1 MSEIDFE
8 KIGLKV
14 GLEIHQQLDTKKK
27 LFCKCRPIESD
38 EYTEKF
44 SRSLRTAKS
53 ELGKL
58 DPAALFEKTKS
69 KKINYYANSQSSCLV
84 EKDEE
89 PPHDLDHDAK
99 KISLLISSMLES
111 KIFSEIHVMRKTVID
126 GSNTSGFQRT
136 MLVSQGG
143 NLKVGEKKIGVQAV
157 CLEEDA
163 AKLLS
168 NEQNETNY
176 SLDRLGVPLVEI
188 ALEPVSTKPS
198 EVKEIAL
205 TLGRN
210 LRVTGKVKRGI
221 GSVRQ
226 DVNISVSGGGGV
238 VEVKGVQQLD
248 QLEKIIG
255 YEAKRQHGL
264 IQIGEKL
271 KKLSITITEEDVF
284 DISQVLKECES
295 KIIQNALKSK
305 AKIKAIR
312 LRNFSGIFGFEPYSG
327 IRLGK
332 EIGQLVRFFGIGGV
346 FHSDELP
353 NYGIND
359 SDVDKIRKHL
369 ELTNQDGFL
378 IIAGED
384 PKLDYAID
392 SIIKRI
398 QDATS
403 GVPAETRAATQEGET
418 VFLRPRPGASRMYP
432 ETDIPS
438 ISIMPEDEKDAM
450 DEADT
455 TPTWDEA
462 ISKIQ
467 KKYNL
472 NKEQAEQIFDSEYAE
487 EFVKICEIKKSEMLP
502 GEPTPAY
509 VFSILTSN
517 MINWKRKGFDTS
529 RLKCKFTCPCHK
541 NDTVIIEFFK
551 LFASNKISKD
561 YLETL
566 FEYIVSGKIPENI
579 PDQLKNDLEDME
591 MMKIPLTVEEL
602 RKHLEVGPPE
612 SRQPGI
618 LVGDRRLMDP
628 WKMLHVIEEYLGR
641 PMDNVMYDSLYQIL
655 DGIKQNNME
664 LVKNGHLQTLMGLSI
679 KQASSFPRKRI
690 ADYWKKEIQNYKNA
704 GSGI

>member
-1 MSEIDFE
+1 MAEIDFE

-14 GLEIHQQLDTKKK
+14 GLEIHQQLDTHKK
-27 LFCKCRPIESD
+27 LFCKCRPVESD

-53 ELGKL
+53 ELGEL
-58 DPAALFEKTKS
+58 DPAALFEKAKS

-84 EKDEE
+84 EKDDE
-89 PPHDLDHDAK
+89 PPHELDHDAK

-143 NLKVGEKKIGVQAV
+143 NLKVNGKNVGVQAV

-163 AKLLS
+163 AKLLKD
-168 NEQNETNY
+168 EQNERNY
-176 SLDRLGVPLVEI
+176 SLDRLGIPLVEI

-205 TLGRN
+205 TLGRL
-210 LRVTGKVKRGI
+210 LRATRMVKRGI
-221 GSVRQ
+221 GSIRQ
-226 DVNISVSGGGGV
+226 DVNISVMNSGV

-264 IQIGEKL
+264 ILIAEKL
-271 KKLSITITEEDVF
+271 KKLSMTISNEDVF
-284 DISQVLKECES
+284 DITEVFKDCES

-312 LRNFSGIFGFEPYSG
+312 VRNFLGMFSFEPYSG

-359 SDVDKIRKHL
+359 SDVDRVKKHL
-369 ELTNQDGFL
+369 ELADGDGFL
-378 IIAGED
+378 IIAGEGS
-384 PKLDYAID
+384 KLDYAID

-398 QDATS
+398 QDAAN
-403 GVPAETRAATQEGET
+403 GVPAETRAVTQEGET

-438 ISIMPEDEKDAM
+438 ISVIPEEVKLARDTADA
-450 DEADT
+450 T
-455 TPTWDEA
+455 KSWDESIA
-462 ISKIQ
+462 EIQ
-467 KKYNL
+467 QKYSL
-472 NKEQAEQIFDSEYAE
+472 NSQLSEQIFDSVYMELFE
-487 EFVKICEIKKSEMLP
+487 KICENKKNSP
-502 GEPTPAY
+502 NFVA
-509 VFSILTSN
+509 SILCSSITN
-517 MINWKRKGFDTS
+517 LERKGFDCTL
-529 RLKCKFTCPCHK
+529 LKPEH
-541 NDTVIIEFFK
+541 IIE
-551 LFASNKISKD
+551 S
-561 YLETL
+561 
-566 FEYIVSGKIPENI
+566 FELLASGKIPKESLEIIFENI
-579 PDQLKNDLEDME
+579 MSGKSENVAIAMQSTDVSSMNED
-591 MMKIPLTVEEL
+591 EL
-602 RKHLEVGPPE
+602 N
-612 SRQPGI
+612 GI
-618 LVGDRRLMDP
+618 LDE
-628 WKMLHVIEEYLGR
+628 I
-641 PMDNVMYDSLYQIL
+641 I
-655 DGIKQNNME
+655 QNNTE
-664 LVKNGHLQTLMGLSI
+664 LVKKLGENAVTTLMGI
-679 KQASSFPRKRI
+679 AMKQVRGKVSGQTVNVLLRKKI
-690 ADYWKKEIQNYKNA
+690 SEL
-704 GSGI
+704 

>member
-1 MSEIDFE
+1 MAEIDFE

-14 GLEIHQQLDTKKK
+14 GLEIHQQLNTSKK
-27 LFCKCRPIESD
+27 LFCKCKPIESD

-44 SRSLRTAKS
+44 SRRLRTAKS
-53 ELGKL
+53 ELGEL

-89 PPHDLDHDAK
+89 PPHDLDYDAK
-99 KISLLISSMLES
+99 KISLLISSTLES

-136 MLVSQGG
+136 MLISQGG
-143 NLKVGEKKIGVQAV
+143 SLEVNGKNIGVQAI

-163 AKLLS
+163 AKLLKD
-168 NEQNETNY
+168 EQNQRNY

-205 TLGRN
+205 TLGRL
-210 LRVTGKVKRGI
+210 LRATRMVKRGI
-221 GSVRQ
+221 GSIRQ
-226 DVNISVSGGGGV
+226 DVNISVMNSGV

-264 IQIGEKL
+264 ILIAEKL
-271 KKLSITITEEDVF
+271 KKLSITISNEDVF
-284 DISQVLKECES
+284 DVTEVLKDCES
-295 KIIQNALKSK
+295 KIIQKALKSK

-312 LRNFSGIFGFEPYSG
+312 IRNFSGMFGFEPYPG

-359 SDVDKIRKHL
+359 PYVDKIRKYL
-369 ELTNQDGFL
+369 ELVDVDGFL

-398 QDATS
+398 QDATD
-403 GVPAETRAATQEGET
+403 GVPAETRGVTQDDET
-418 VFLRPRPGASRMYP
+418 IFLRPRPGASRMYP

-438 ISIMPEDEKDAM
+438 ISVLPEEIKLAR
-450 DEADT
+450 ENI
-455 TPTWDEA
+455 PKSWDDSIAE
-462 ISKIQ
+462 IQ

-472 NKEQAEQIFDSEYAE
+472 NSQLSEQIFDSEYME
-487 EFVKICEIKKSEMLP
+487 LFEKICENKKNSP
-502 GEPTPAY
+502 NFVA
-509 VFSILTSN
+509 SILCSTITN
-517 MINWKRKGFDTS
+517 LQRKGFDALL
-529 RLKCKFTCPCHK
+529 LKPEHIAELFELLADDKIPKESLEIIFENIMSGK
-541 NDTVIIEFFK
+541 SDTVSDAIQSTAVTSMSE
-551 LFASNKISKD
+551 
-561 YLETL
+561 
-566 FEYIVSGKIPENI
+566 G
-579 PDQLKNDLEDME
+579 
-591 MMKIPLTVEEL
+591 EL
-602 RKHLEVGPPE
+602 
-612 SRQPGI
+612 
-618 LVGDRRLMDP
+618 
-628 WKMLHVIEEYLGR
+628 
-641 PMDNVMYDSLYQIL
+641 NAIL
-655 DGIKQNNME
+655 DEIIQKNME
-664 LVKNGHLQTLMGLSI
+664 LVKELGENAITTLMGI
-679 KQASSFPRKRI
+679 AMKQVRGKASGQTVNVLLRKKI
-690 ADYWKKEIQNYKNA
+690 QEI
-704 GSGI
+704 

>member
-1 MSEIDFE
+1 MAEIDFE

-14 GLEIHQQLDTKKK
+14 GLEIHQQLNTDKK
-27 LFCKCRPIESD
+27 LFCKCKQIEND

-53 ELGKL
+53 ELGKI
-58 DPAALFEKTKS
+58 DPAALFEKAKS

-143 NLKVGEKKIGVQAV
+143 NLKVGKKKIGVQAV

-205 TLGRN
+205 TLGRL
-210 LRVTGKVKRGI
+210 LRATRMVKRGI
-221 GSVRQ
+221 GSIRQ
-226 DVNISVSGGGGV
+226 DVNISVMNSGV

-264 IQIGEKL
+264 ILIAEKL
-271 KKLSITITEEDVF
+271 KKLSITITKKDVLDVTEIF
-284 DISQVLKECES
+284 KDCDS
-295 KIIQNALKSK
+295 KIIQKALKSN

-312 LRNFSGIFGFEPYSG
+312 IRNFSGIFGFEPYPE

-359 SDVDKIRKHL
+359 FYVDKVRKHL
-369 ELTNQDGFL
+369 ELADQDGFL

-384 PKLDYAID
+384 SKLDYAVN
-392 SIIKRI
+392 SIVKRI
-398 QDATS
+398 QDAVN
-403 GVPAETRAATQEGET
+403 GVPAETRAATQDGET

-438 ISIMPEDEKDAM
+438 ISVMPEEVKLAR
-450 DEADT
+450 DT
-455 TPTWDEA
+455 ANATKSWDES
-462 ISKIQ
+462 ITEIQ
-467 KKYNL
+467 KNHGL
-472 NKEQAEQIFDSEYAE
+472 NSQLSEQIFDSEYME
-487 EFVKICEIKKSEMLP
+487 MFEKICENKKNSP
-502 GEPTPAY
+502 NFVA
-509 VFSILTSN
+509 SILCSSITN
-517 MINWKRKGFDTS
+517 LERKGLDAML
-529 RLKCKFTCPCHK
+529 LKPEH
-541 NDTVIIEFFK
+541 IIE
-551 LFASNKISKD
+551 S
-561 YLETL
+561 
-566 FEYIVSGKIPENI
+566 FELLASGKIHKESLEIIFESIMSGKSENVSI
-579 PDQLKNDLEDME
+579 AMQSTDVSSMDEG
-591 MMKIPLTVEEL
+591 EL
-602 RKHLEVGPPE
+602 DE
-612 SRQPGI
+612 
-618 LVGDRRLMDP
+618 
-628 WKMLHVIEEYLGR
+628 
-641 PMDNVMYDSLYQIL
+641 IL
-655 DGIKQNNME
+655 DKIIQNNMD
-664 LVKNGHLQTLMGLSI
+664 LVKERGEHAVVTLMGI
-679 KQASSFPRKRI
+679 AMKEVRGKASGKMVNDLLRK
-690 ADYWKKEIQNYKNA
+690 KVSEL
-704 GSGI
+704 

>member
-1 MSEIDFE
+1 MAEIDFE

-14 GLEIHQQLDTKKK
+14 GLEVHQQLNTNKK

-53 ELGKL
+53 ELGEL

-126 GSNTSGFQRT
+126 GSNTTGFQRT

-143 NLKVGEKKIGVQAV
+143 NLKVNGKKIGVQAV

-163 AKLLS
+163 AKLLKD
-168 NEQNETNY
+168 EQNERNY
-176 SLDRLGVPLVEI
+176 SLDRLGIPLVEI

-205 TLGRN
+205 TLGRL
-210 LRVTGKVKRGI
+210 LRVTRMVKRGI
-221 GSVRQ
+221 GSIRQ
-226 DVNISVSGGGGV
+226 DVNISVMNSGV

-264 IQIGEKL
+264 ILIGEKL
-271 KKLSITITEEDVF
+271 GKLSITITKEDIF
-284 DISQVLKECES
+284 DVTEIFKACDS
-295 KIIQNALKSK
+295 KIIQNALKSN
-305 AKIKAIR
+305 AKIKVIR
-312 LRNFSGIFGFEPYSG
+312 IRNFSGMFGFEPYSG

-359 SDVDKIRKHL
+359 SDVGKVRKHL
-369 ELTNQDGFL
+369 ELADQDGFL

-384 PKLDYAID
+384 SKLDYAVN
-392 SIIKRI
+392 SIVKRI
-398 QDATS
+398 QDAAN
-403 GVPAETRAATQEGET
+403 GVPAETRAATQDGET

-438 ISIMPEDEKDAM
+438 ISVMPEEVKLAR
-450 DEADT
+450 DT
-455 TPTWDEA
+455 ANATKSWDESIA
-462 ISKIQ
+462 EIQ
-467 KKYNL
+467 KNHGL
-472 NKEQAEQIFDSEYAE
+472 NSQLSEQIFDSEYME
-487 EFVKICEIKKSEMLP
+487 MFEKICENKKNSP
-502 GEPTPAY
+502 NFVA
-509 VFSILTSN
+509 SILCSSITN
-517 MINWKRKGFDTS
+517 LERKGMDAAL
-529 RLKCKFTCPCHK
+529 LKPEH
-541 NDTVIIEFFK
+541 IIE
-551 LFASNKISKD
+551 S
-561 YLETL
+561 
-566 FEYIVSGKIPENI
+566 FELLASGKIPKESLEIIFESIMSGKSENVSMAMQSA
-579 PDQLKNDLEDME
+579 DVSSMDED
-591 MMKIPLTVEEL
+591 EL
-602 RKHLEVGPPE
+602 NE
-612 SRQPGI
+612 
-618 LVGDRRLMDP
+618 
-628 WKMLHVIEEYLGR
+628 
-641 PMDNVMYDSLYQIL
+641 IL
-655 DGIKQNNME
+655 DGIIQKNME
-664 LVKNGHLQTLMGLSI
+664 LVRKLGENAVTTLMGI
-679 KQASSFPRKRI
+679 AMKEVRGKASGKIVNDLLRK
-690 ADYWKKEIQNYKNA
+690 KIQN
-704 GSGI
+704 I

>member
-205 TLGRN
+205 TLGRL
-210 LRVTGKVKRGI
+210 LRATRMVKRGI
-221 GSVRQ
+221 GTIRQ
-226 DVNISVSGGGGV
+226 DVNISVMNSGV

-248 QLEKIIG
+248 QLEKIIN
-255 YEAKRQHGL
+255 YESKRQHGL
-264 IQIGEKL
+264 ILIAEKL
-271 KKLSITITEEDVF
+271 KKLSITITKEDIIDVTEIF
-284 DISQVLKECES
+284 KDCDS
-295 KIIQNALKSK
+295 KIIQNAMKLN

-312 LRNFSGIFGFEPYSG
+312 MRNFSGLFGFEPYPE

-353 NYGIND
+353 NYGINN
-359 SDVDKIRKHL
+359 SDVDKVRKHL
-369 ELTNQDGFL
+369 ELVDGDGFL

-384 PKLDYAID
+384 SKLDYAVN
-392 SIIKRI
+392 SIVKRI
-398 QDATS
+398 QDAAD

-418 VFLRPRPGASRMYP
+418 IFLRPRPGASRMYP

-438 ISIMPEDEKDAM
+438 VSVMPEEVKLAKDNI
-450 DEADT
+450 
-455 TPTWDEA
+455 PKSWDESIA
-462 ISKIQ
+462 EIQ
-467 KKYNL
+467 QKYDLNL
-472 NKEQAEQIFDSEYAE
+472 QLSEQIFDSEYLE
-487 EFVKICEIKKSEMLP
+487 LFEKICQNEKNAPNFVASILCSSITNMGRQGLDVTLLKPEHIIEAFGLLAADKIPKESLEIIFENIMSGKSENVSM
-502 GEPTPAY
+502 AMQSAD
-509 VFSILTSN
+509 VSS
-517 MINWKRKGFDTS
+517 MD
-529 RLKCKFTCPCHK
+529 K
-541 NDTVIIEFFK
+541 N
-551 LFASNKISKD
+551 
-561 YLETL
+561 
-566 FEYIVSGKIPENI
+566 
-579 PDQLKNDLEDME
+579 
-591 MMKIPLTVEEL
+591 EL
-602 RKHLEVGPPE
+602 N
-612 SRQPGI
+612 GI
-618 LVGDRRLMDP
+618 LDQ
-628 WKMLHVIEEYLGR
+628 VIQ
-641 PMDNVMYDSLYQIL
+641 S
-655 DGIKQNNME
+655 NME
-664 LVKNGHLQTLMGLSI
+664 LVKKLGDKAITTLMGI
-679 KQASSFPRKRI
+679 AMKEVRGKASGKMVN
-690 ADYWKKEIQNYKNA
+690 DLLQKKISEL
-704 GSGI
+704 